1 MYGELGNKLRAGYG
15 IENKQVVHAKRT
27 QALSQLP
34 PYQTDIVRAVTRE
47 VHDLHQDISEITN
60 SYEGDFNPSAD
71 PARACALLVHHLC
84 VRRNK
89 RCLLAYHRVRAEKIE
104 QMCWNGM
111 DVIEQ
116 VQAARVAEGEEDTGG
131 TSHALSP
138 EEDEYARQYGDM
150 LAAYKGQWTDIDLTG
165 SLEPPKDL
173 FIDVR
178 VLKDAGEI
186 QTEYGQFFVRQGDV
200 ERLIKQGF
208 LQKLN

>member
-1 MYGELGNKLRAGYG
+1 MYGELGYKL
-15 IENKQVVHAKRT
+15 VVHAKRT
-27 QALSQLP
+27 QALNQLP

-47 VHDLHQDISEITN
+47 VRDLHGDIDEITK
-60 SYEGDFNPSAD
+60 SYDGDFNPSED

-84 VRRNK
+84 IRRNK

-111 DVIEQ
+111 DVAEQ
-116 VQAARVAEGEEDTGG
+116 AQAARVTEGDDNVAG
-131 TSHALSP
+131 TSSHALSP

-186 QTEYGQFFVRQGDV
+186 QTEYGAITLSKNSQFFVRQGDV

-208 LQKLN
+208 LQKLS